1 MRVGPTGRQAHSSQA
16 EGGVLRNQGVFT
28 SFRVAPQNWF
38 VGCGQESELTALLQ
52 CRQFDVST
60 FIISV

>member
-16 EGGVLRNQGVFT
+16 EGGVLRNQGVFI
-28 SFRVAPQNWF
+28 SFRVTPQNWF

-52 CRQFDVST
+52 CRQFEMST